1 MYTQSFECKTSTVE
15 YALMR
20 VMQYMNRLSLFE
32 IGMGLTTMANTDTSE
47 ENVKKFLRKVEDHIK
62 MTNERLL
69 KNTNIHGVY

>member
-1 MYTQSFECKTSTVE
+1 
-15 YALMR
+15 
-20 VMQYMNRLSLFE
+20 MNRLSLFE